1 MDAHYCKSL
10 LKKWLVKLIIDRTDV
25 QEGLLSLL
33 SNLPNLLSGSE
44 RISDLSQR
52 DLEIKRLIDKSFL
65 KQLKTVDKH
74 EQKKYQKN
82 RFEISITL

>member
-1 MDAHYCKSL
+1 M
-10 LKKWLVKLIIDRTDV
+10 IDRTDV
-25 QEGLLSLL
+25 QDGLLSLL
-33 SNLPNLLSGSE
+33 SNLPNLISGSD

-52 DLEIKRLIDKSFL
+52 DLAIKSLIDKSFL

-82 RFEISITL
+82 RFEISINFWKKNFPEFEIYTKIFA